1 MNFEFQYYEVSPTSY
16 VPDFK
21 RINYTDGSYVLVYE
35 ESDRKVFY
43 PPAPKKGVNNTY
55 EIATAVLSIE
65 NTATGTQRVVYVNG
79 TIVIYSPDSGNYTYE
94 VEPTAYFEAIV
105 TEWGTSNCQFVVYN
119 YINDTKTKNFCPVP
133 TNSSEK
139 TIAFAL
145 TQETI
150 FRDGSARRSY
160 ANGTI
165 ARFSSKNTLVFYE
178 VPPRSFFLEFAI
190 TRAPDGSITIDYT
203 AANKTKRFIPA
214 PQTASTATPQM
225 AAVALNY
232 KDIFQNGW
240 SRAFYFNGT
249 IAILDPENKLVFY
262 EKEPE
267 WFFGGC
273 RPGVFFDGRNLM
285 NCSAVNGTL
294 QVFFPPLT
302 LRNTTYEN
310 ATAPLKDEILE
321 DGFFVRFYRN
331 GT

>member
-43 PPAPKKGVNNTY
+43 PPPPKKGVNNTY

-165 ARFSSKNTLVFYE
+165 ARFSSNNTLVFYE

-214 PQTASTATPQM
+214 PPTASTATPQM

-232 KDIFQNGW
+232 KDIYQNG
-240 SRAFYFNGT
+240 T
-249 IAILDPENKLVFY
+249 
-262 EKEPE
+262 
-267 WFFGGC
+267 
-273 RPGVFFDGRNLM
+273 
-285 NCSAVNGTL
+285 
-294 QVFFPPLT
+294 
-302 LRNTTYEN
+302 
-310 ATAPLKDEILE
+310 
-321 DGFFVRFYRN
+321 
-331 GT
+331 